1 MHDFPRILRPITVQQ
16 LAHSYCRPDS
26 AMNNEEI
33 ENSMIG
39 KLCAT
44 VDKRAA
50 DTYDEFVD
58 LPTLERNSKI
68 SGKSSSIGIKYKY
81 RKSSMNVI
89 ML

>member
-1 MHDFPRILRPITVQQ
+1 M
-16 LAHSYCRPDS
+16 
-26 AMNNEEI
+26 M
-33 ENSMIG
+33 G

-81 RKSSMNVI
+81 SKSSMNVI

>member
-1 MHDFPRILRPITVQQ
+1 
-16 LAHSYCRPDS
+16 
-26 AMNNEEI
+26 
-33 ENSMIG
+33 MIG

-68 SGKSSSIGIKYKY
+68 SEKSSSIGIKYKY
-81 RKSSMNVI
+81 SKSSMNVI